1 MSEEWTELVW
11 TSVSL
16 IIAAVVISLGFTFAN
31 LGTSLS
37 NQLYED
43 QAQVNKLQEIRLMV
57 PYDETELS
65 GSEVLAA
72 VQELSGKGIPTL
84 VIVNNYS
91 ASTATPRAFMMYS
104 DTSDIKDVWATL
116 RKASN
121 SQISSNWIE
130 TAAGPQNQ
138 DGNNIKLISRV
149 SNKQYTTAALVSLAD
164 SMCSNP
170 NTFSECVFKSHTI
183 EENGTLLGV
192 VFNRIKL
199 NDNSHVEV
207 I

>member
-16 IIAAVVISLGFTFAN
+16 IIAAIVISLGFTFAN
-31 LGTSLS
+31 LGTSLT

-43 QAQVNKLQEIRLMV
+43 RAQVNKLQEIRLMI
-57 PYDETELS
+57 PYEETELT

-72 VQELSGKGIPTL
+72 VQELSSKGIPTL
-84 VIVNNYS
+84 TIVNAYS
-91 ASTATPRAFMMYS
+91 ATTSTPHAFMMYAEGS
-104 DTSDIKDVWATL
+104 DLTNVWAVL

-121 SQISSNWIE
+121 TKISSTWIE
-130 TAAGPQNQ
+130 TAAGAQNK
-138 DGNNIKLISRV
+138 DGSNIKLISRV
-149 SNKQYTTAALVSLAD
+149 NNRQYTTSALVTLAD
-164 SMCSNP
+164 SMCSGS
-170 NTFSECVFKSHTI
+170 NTFSDCVFKSHTI

-192 VFNRIKL
+192 VFQRIDYTSGKGT
-199 NDNSHVEV
+199 EV